1 MSGRAVVIGSVALD
15 LVAPSRGAASAAASA
30 GNSGSN
36 IAIRLAA
43 AGWQV
48 TFVTVVGPDQA
59 GTLVRADCERWGVDT
74 SGFTVDQDYPTPRV
88 FVVSDG
94 SGQSELLFRCPGCDR
109 ERGRPLRVPRPDQLG
124 RRSLDA
130 AAAADLVIADIPGPA
145 VAQLAAASSSGL
157 VWYEASM
164 FEAAASD
171 QRQLADVADVLKC
184 SREELPHYAG
194 LFADPPPRTRAA
206 VITAGAAGTDAELL
220 GGAGRARLSLHVGA
234 CPADVVDP
242 LGAGDAFT
250 ATAAA
255 RLAAAHRARPDFT
268 AAELETA
275 LAAGSAAAAK
285 ACGATGARGDMTSG
299 ASRAIVNP
307 WIATDLPFLCPLC
320 AP

>member
-1 MSGRAVVIGSVALD
+1 VTGRAVVVGSVALD
-15 LVAPSRGAASAAASA
+15 LVATSSGAASASAAA

-48 TFVTVVGPDQA
+48 TFVTVVGADEA
-59 GTLVRADCERWGVDT
+59 GQLVRADCERWGVDT
-74 SGFTVDQDYPTPRV
+74 SGFAVDQDYPTPRV

-94 SGQSELLFRCPGCDR
+94 SGQSALLFRCPGCGR
-109 ERGRPLRVPRPDQLG
+109 ERGRPLRVPRPDQLS

-130 AAAADLVIADIPGPA
+130 AATADLVIADIPGPA
-145 VAQLAAASSSGL
+145 VAQLAAASPAGL

-164 FEAAASD
+164 YEAAGDD
-171 QRQLADVADVLKC
+171 QRQLAALADVLKC
-184 SREELPHYAG
+184 SRDELPHYAAV
-194 LFADPPPRTRAA
+194 FADPAPRTRAV

-220 GGAGRARLSLHVGA
+220 GGAGPARHSLHVDA

-255 RLAAAHRARPDFT
+255 LLAAGHRVRPDFS
-268 AAELETA
+268 AAELTAA
-275 LAAGSAAAAK
+275 LAAGSAAAAR
-285 ACGATGARGDMTSG
+285 ACEATGARGDMTTG

-307 WIATDLPFLCPLC
+307 WIADDIPFLCPLC